1 MPPSWM
7 PEVEAEEMA
16 GCKNFDSVLEQ
27 VIGTPVHWDDR
38 ESILIENPLPDTISR
53 IQQVLIDA

>member
-1 MPPSWM
+1 M
-7 PEVEAEEMA
+7 PEGEAEEMA

-38 ESILIENPLPDTISR
+38 ESLLIENPLPDTISR